1 MARQDASH
9 LFGQAHVRSYQ
20 ETGGE
25 VGHDWKGTQTL
36 LLTTTGRRSG
46 EPRTTPLI
54 YGRHGEDFVIVA
66 SRGGA
71 DDPPAWYV
79 NLRDQPDVE
88 VQVLADR
95 FPARARTASPQ
106 ERAELWPVMTGHWP
120 AYDDYQRKTER
131 EIPIVILERQP
142 S

>member
-1 MARQDASH
+1 MAPQDASH

-46 EPRTTPLI
+46 QPRTTPLI
-54 YGRHGEDFVIVA
+54 YGRYGSDFVIVA

-79 NLRDQPDVE
+79 NLQEQPDVE

-95 FPARARTASPQ
+95 FPARARTASPH

-131 EIPIVILERQP
+131 EIPIVILERR
-142 S
+142 SS